1 MTNSFNYLRA
11 PENDDEFEKNY
22 QRETKGLASRLASN
36 QEDLANQ
43 VKNQQG
49 ESSEKLLEGLK
60 TFSTNINELLLQKH
74 KKSEE
79 DALHK
84 AQLNVRAGYHDE
96 SQNQQ
101 LLDAQLQQDGISK
114 TINTAGAELKQQQG
128 KSSILAQE
136 LYARDPYYE
145 AAVNQ
150 LLIQERAGETGQ
162 RLLAAQETLT
172 IAGVDGE
179 ELTYAE
185 IIKPSDMAAW
195 TAKFEAQDIR
205 DNFRDVTA
213 EGFSLFANETYG
225 NTITQHGNQW
235 TLNNAESQEK
245 ARLQL
250 EGNVIMQS
258 FNDGEG
264 KFTEAAQK
272 SLYTKRLTPSQLYD
286 LVLTGIESGA
296 VSQDTM
302 NQFQNE
308 VPHTGGGTT
317 NLAEL
322 IGLQNFAK
330 LETAFQARKKTQY
343 TERLAENEVRVNEA
357 IAEIRLS
364 LIKDPDGVSKAKLTQ
379 IRDRLIREN
388 NGHEIP
394 EFDQLIE
401 EYSAENIAK
410 NNAANYDLERD
421 KKNIRLGL
429 YDRSELKGKPESVR
443 IQLENYMAQ
452 YPDYNL
458 KNGRHQ
464 AHIKDAEN
472 LVDIKAKNTPNGIK
486 AKGTNTV
493 KNLLRTRYISEIQN
507 GVEPAKAY
515 KNTEE
520 YFNTLMAKDGYFDE
534 TKGEGFVG
542 AVISDTDSK
551 KYVAEMNRKKEKAKD
566 NWFNEHK
573 EDKELAIQTKN
584 AYFSDTELRKKV
596 AELNLGRA
604 TYSEYER
611 YVADILGYSHPAKMF
626 QEILEKNPVV
636 VNGVTLEYNSPEILQ
651 YAENI
656 QPAGQA
662 ILFDDI
668 LKNGIKGFQR
678 TIASNPQ
685 VTGLPVKGAA
695 DYSLAENISEGWG
708 RMSRVIRFAEG
719 TATGRGYNT
728 MFTGSQFS
736 EFGWHPRQINTSGRY
751 RSDAAG
757 AYQFLST
764 TWDGAANALGLKDF
778 SPESQEKAG
787 RYLTQQR
794 QVNPDQVYKTKE
806 EFAQALAKLSPEWAS
821 LPNQYGV
828 SYHGQPVKKL
838 DELWEIYNQ

>member
-150 LLIQERAGETGQ
+150 LLIKERAGETGQ

-205 DNFRDVTA
+205 DNFSEVTA

-343 TERLAENEVRVNEA
+343 TDRLAENEVRVNEA

-364 LIKDPDGVSKAKLTQ
+364 LIKDPDGVSKAKLMQ

-421 KKNIRLGL
+421 KKLIRLGL

-452 YPDYNL
+452 YPDYDL

-472 LVDIKAKNTPNGIK
+472 LVDIKAGNTPDGKK

-507 GVEPAKAY
+507 GVEPAQAY
-515 KNTEE
+515 KNTED
-520 YFNTLMAKDGYFDE
+520 YFKKLIETDGYFDE
-534 TKGEGFVG
+534 IKGEGFVG

-626 QEILEKNPVV
+626 QEILEKNPVE

-678 TIASNPQ
+678 TIASNPE
-685 VTGLPVKGAA
+685 VRGLPVKGVTGPVMQQPAIQQLYIDNGIDPETAKTFAA
-695 DYSLAENISEGWG
+695 IGMAESGGQVGIDTVQSGLDTQKQGEYSIGLL
-708 RMSRVIRFAEG
+708 
-719 TATGRGYNT
+719 
-728 MFTGSQFS
+728 
-736 EFGWHPRQINTSGRY
+736 QINVQAHADKLARRGWTEEDLRDPAKNAIIAIEVY
-751 RSDAAG
+751 KEAG
-757 AYQFLST
+757 NSFSPWSAYTNGMYKQFL
-764 TWDGAANALGLKDF
+764 
-778 SPESQEKAG
+778 
-787 RYLTQQR
+787 
-794 QVNPDQVYKTKE
+794 
-806 EFAQALAKLSPEWAS
+806 
-821 LPNQYGV
+821 
-828 SYHGQPVKKL
+828 
-838 DELWEIYNQ
+838 